1 MSASTSRPHFQPS
14 QSEYFASEF
23 LAALDVEPDDRIGRP
38 RGRRVGRLVAWST
51 TALGLAAA
59 GYLHY
64 DDPSRWP
71 RWWSEATTIAA
82 PLIER
87 IAAATPP
94 AAGGPNAARRLSE
107 APPDSGTLAP
117 RDARSAAA
125 PAAAPSPAEPTSPA
139 APTATDTAT
148 AVAAPPVERT
158 IAPPPAVAAVEIVQ
172 TAPRKDSEAS
182 PNQARARAAGLNPDI
197 SRAVLDKL
205 SETDFRNAKTAI
217 QKALSGTAD
226 DDVLY
231 WPAKVKPGVAQFQV
245 HFVPGAAADCR
256 RYVVTVAK
264 DGWATTALPMDN
276 CSVKLFAKARTN

>member
-1 MSASTSRPHFQPS
+1 MSASARRPHFQPS

-38 RGRRVGRLVAWST
+38 RGRRVGRLVIWSA

-94 AAGGPNAARRLSE
+94 AAADPNAARRLSE
-107 APPDSGTLAP
+107 APPDAGASAP
-117 RDARSAAA
+117 KDARSAAA
-125 PAAAPSPAEPTSPA
+125 PAAAPAPAEPTATETA
-139 APTATDTAT
+139 A

-158 IAPPPAVAAVEIVQ
+158 IAPAPAVAAVEIVQ
-172 TAPRKDSEAS
+172 AAPRKDAEAS

-276 CSVKLFAKARTN
+276 CSVKLAAKARTN